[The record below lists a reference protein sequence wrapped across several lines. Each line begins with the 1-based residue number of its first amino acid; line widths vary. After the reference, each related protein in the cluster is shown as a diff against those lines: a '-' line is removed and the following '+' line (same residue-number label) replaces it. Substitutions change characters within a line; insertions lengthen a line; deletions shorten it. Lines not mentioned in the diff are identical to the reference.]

1 MSDKKKEKDI
11 VKAVYLQYDGQE
23 ISLEEIERLVKENYD
38 SVKKG
43 TDDPS
48 DIKIY
53 LKPEDRKAYYVINN
67 DFTGEIDLLPEV
79 SS

>member
-1 MSDKKKEKDI
+1 MSEKKKEKEI

-38 SVKKG
+38 SVKNG
-43 TDDPS
+43 TDDPK
-48 DIKIY
+48 DIRIY

-67 DFTGEIDLLPEV
+67 DFAGEIDLLPEQI
-79 SS
+79 

>member
-53 LKPEDRKAYYVINN
+53 LKPD
-67 DFTGEIDLLPEV
+67 DFAGEIDLLPEV

>member
-1 MSDKKKEKDI
+1 MSEKKKEKDI

-43 TDDPS
+43 TDDPL

-67 DFTGEIDLLPEV
+67 DFAGEIDLLPKV